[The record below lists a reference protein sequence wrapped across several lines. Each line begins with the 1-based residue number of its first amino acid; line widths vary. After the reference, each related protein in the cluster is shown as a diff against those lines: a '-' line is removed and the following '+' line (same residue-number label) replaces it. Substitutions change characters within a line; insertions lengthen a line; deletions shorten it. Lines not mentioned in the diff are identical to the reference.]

1 MAQKVRWGVIG
12 AGGIADRRTIPGM
25 MLCDNAELVA
35 VMEINMELAEKC
47 RAKWGC
53 KKAYD
58 NEADLLADPEVD
70 AVYIASPV
78 FLHAKQAM
86 AAADAGKHILIGK
99 PLAMTSE
106 EGQKVVEYCKEK
118 GVLIAAGLMMRFGAY
133 VQAMK
138 KAVAEGK
145 IGKPVSGYAQFTCW
159 YPDMPGNWRQSK
171 KNGGGGSMMD
181 MGVHC
186 IDLLQYI
193 LDTKAKDVAAF
204 HDTLTFNYEVEDS
217 STVLI
222 RMENGAQ
229 CVVQSNFNIPDDAA
243 KWRIELFGDQGRLI
257 GDTVI
262 GQVDGGSL
270 DAMFLGAQ
278 GAYDAQQDKKDGKR
292 AAIEVE
298 FGNMYAR
305 EVASFSNSILTGAPV
320 EVPAEQAVQVQ
331 RVMEAAYRSNNETKI
346 VTL

>member
-58 NEADLLADPEVD
+58 SESALLADPEID

-78 FLHAKQAM
+78 FLHAQQAM
-86 AAADAGKHILIGK
+86 AAADAGKHILIEK
-99 PLAMTSE
+99 PLAMTSS
-106 EGQKVVEYCKEK
+106 EGQKVIEYCKEK

-145 IGKPVSGYAQFTCW
+145 IGKPVSAYAQFTCW
-159 YPDMPGNWRQSK
+159 YPDMPGAWRQK
-171 KNGGGGSMMD
+171 KANGAGGAMMD

-193 LDTKAKDVAAF
+193 LGSKAKDVAAF
-204 HDTLTFNYEVEDS
+204 HDTLSFNYEVEDS

-222 RMENGAQ
+222 RMENGTQ

-262 GQVDGGSL
+262 GQVDGGTL
-270 DAMFLGAQ
+270 DAMFLGEQ
-278 GAYDAQQDKKDGKR
+278 GGYDAQQDKKDGQR
-292 AAIEVE
+292 EAIEVE

-320 EVPAEQAVQVQ
+320 EVPAEEAVQVQ
-331 RVMEAAYRSNNETKI
+331 RVMEAAYRSNDEGITIKM
-346 VTL
+346 

>member
-1 MAQKVRWGVIG
+1 MSKKVRWGVIG

-58 NEADLLADPEVD
+58 NEADLLADPEID
-70 AVYIASPV
+70 AVYIATPV
-78 FLHAKQAM
+78 VLHAKQAM
-86 AAADAGKHILIGK
+86 AAADAGKHILIEK

-106 EGQKVVEYCKEK
+106 EGQKVVEYCESK
-118 GVLIAAGLMMRFGAY
+118 GVKIAAGLMMRFGAY

-145 IGKPVSGYAQFTCW
+145 IGKPVSAYAQFTCW

-171 KNGGGGSMMD
+171 KNGGGGAMMD

-193 LDTKAKDVAAF
+193 LGSKAKDVAAF
-204 HDTLTFNYEVEDS
+204 HDTLSFQYEVEDS
-217 STVLI
+217 STVLM
-222 RMENGAQ
+222 RLENGAQ

-243 KWRIELFGDQGRLI
+243 KWRIEIFGDQGRLI

-262 GQVDGGSL
+262 GQVDGGTL

-278 GAYDAQQDKKDGKR
+278 GGYDAQQDKKDGER
-292 AAIEVE
+292 SVIDVE
-298 FGNMYAR
+298 FGNMYTR
-305 EVASFSNSILTGAPV
+305 EVASFSNSILTGAPL
-320 EVPAEQAVQVQ
+320 EVPATDAIQVQ
-331 RVMEAAYRSNNETKI
+331 KVMEAAYRSNDDACVVKF
-346 VTL
+346 

>member
-1 MAQKVRWGVIG
+1 
-12 AGGIADRRTIPGM
+12 M

-35 VMEINMELAEKC
+35 VMEINQELAEKC

-53 KKAYD
+53 KKAYTS
-58 NEADLLADPEVD
+58 EAELLADPEVD

-86 AAADAGKHILIGK
+86 AAADAGKHILIEK

-106 EGQKVVEYCKEK
+106 EGQKVVDYCKEK
-118 GVLIAAGLMMRFGAY
+118 GVLIAAGLMMRFGSY

-138 KAVAEGK
+138 KAVSEGK

-186 IDLLQYI
+186 IDLMQYI
-193 LDTKAKDVAAF
+193 LGTKAKDVVAF
-204 HDTLTFNYEVEDS
+204 HDTLTFHYEVEDS

-222 RMENGAQ
+222 RMENGVQ

-278 GAYDAQQDKKDGKR
+278 GGYDAQQDKKDGQR
-292 AAIEVE
+292 EAIEVE

-305 EVASFSNSILTGAPV
+305 EVASFSNSILPGAPV
-320 EVPAEQAVQVQ
+320 EVPAEEAVQVQ
-331 RVMEAAYRSNNETKI
+331 RVMEAAYRSNDEGITIKM
-346 VTL
+346 